1 MEEHVGQAELDQDDD
16 PVERLHADEAP
27 EVDVVLVVDVLAE
40 EGDKGIPLL
49 LLVLYEPGGGALAE
63 ELHEAALHDEPEHP
77 WEVEEEGKEDQVE
90 GDPLVVGVVH
100 DGGPEHQTVETQRC

>member
-77 WEVEEEGKEDQVE
+77 REVEEEGEDHQVE

-100 DGGPEHQTVETQRC
+100 NGGPGES

>member
-1 MEEHVGQAELDQDDD
+1 MEEHVGQAELNEDND
-16 PVERLHADEAP
+16 PVERLHTDEAP

-49 LLVLYEPGGGALAE
+49 LLVLYEPGGGALPE

-77 WEVEEEGKEDQVE
+77 GEVEEEGEDHQVE
-90 GDPLVVGVVH
+90 RHPLVVGVVH
-100 DGGPEHQTVETQRC
+100 DGGPGHRT

>member
-1 MEEHVGQAELDQDDD
+1 MVEEHVGETELDQDDQ
-16 PVERLHADEAP
+16 PVESLHADEAP

-40 EGDKGIPLL
+40 ESHQGIPLL

-63 ELHEAALHDEPEHP
+63 ELHEAAFHDEPEHP
-77 WEVEEEGKEDQVE
+77 REVEEEGEDHQVE

-100 DGGPEHQTVETQRC
+100 DGGPAHETVS